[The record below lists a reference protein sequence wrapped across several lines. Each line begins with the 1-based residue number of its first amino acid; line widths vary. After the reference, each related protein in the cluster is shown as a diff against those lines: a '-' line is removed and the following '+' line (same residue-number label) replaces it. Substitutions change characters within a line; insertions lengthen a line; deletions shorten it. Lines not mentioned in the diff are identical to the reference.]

1 MLSSNLHQFTFLPI
15 VYEDSLFSTPSL
27 AFAICRLTD
36 IGHSGWCEVTLH
48 CSFYTLLI
56 SDDEHLLMS
65 LLATCMSSLEKCL
78 SRSNAHFFIV
88 FLLSCLDI
96 FEIKPL
102 LVASFA
108 SIFSQS
114 VGCLFI
120 LLMVSFVVQKLVSLI
135 RSHLFIFALISVA
148 MGDLRTH
155 WYDLCQRMFCLC
167 SLLGVLWYQ
176 VLYI

>member
-1 MLSSNLHQFTFLPI
+1 
-15 VYEDSLFSTPSL
+15 
-27 AFAICRLTD
+27 
-36 IGHSGWCEVTLH
+36 
-48 CSFYTLLI
+48 
-56 SDDEHLLMS
+56 MS
-65 LLATCMSSLEKCL
+65 Y
-78 SRSNAHFFIV
+78 
-88 FLLSCLDI
+88 LDI

-120 LLMVSFVVQKLVSLI
+120 LLMVSFVVQKLVSLV

-148 MGDLRTH
+148 VGDLRKY
-155 WYDLCQRMFCLC
+155 WNDLCQRMFCLC
-167 SLLGVLWYQ
+167 SLLGVLWYR